1 MKTKERKE
9 AARKRIKELQLL
21 IADWDMAELDKQISA
36 GDKGRTD
43 YDPENIDNVKY
54 FSQDEIACINF
65 HLLELQ
71 DGIVINRAVPDEL
84 IQQLAD
90 TVLNWQKKQL
100 CREVQMRYN
109 LNVSGRQFRLIR
121 ASLVHFQKSL
131 TISEQGDFD
140 ELIDEL
146 DDCYLKL
153 TLQQ

>member
-36 GDKGRTD
+36 GDTGRKD
-43 YDPENIDNVKY
+43 YDPENIDDVKY

-71 DGIVINRAVPDEL
+71 DGIVIDRAVPDEL

-100 CREVQMRYN
+100 CREV
-109 LNVSGRQFRLIR
+109 
-121 ASLVHFQKSL
+121 
-131 TISEQGDFD
+131 
-140 ELIDEL
+140 
-146 DDCYLKL
+146 
-153 TLQQ
+153 